1 MTTWKQQLK
10 HALVP
15 IRGLNDNTAT
25 LVFVERIRDV
35 ANARNEE
42 ITETAV
48 VPCKAT
54 AAATARKR
62 AILGEADFAIAISAL
77 ALKAALTRPYEPAN
91 GGLVPGV
98 DRVKVAGRD
107 YRLDKVIATGW
118 LEDDPAGYVL
128 LLKQETP

>member
-25 LVFVERIRDV
+25 LVFVERVRDV

-54 AAATARKR
+54 GAATARKR

-77 ALKAALTRPYEPAN
+77 ALKAALARPYEPAN

-118 LEDDPAGYVL
+118 LEDEPAGYVL